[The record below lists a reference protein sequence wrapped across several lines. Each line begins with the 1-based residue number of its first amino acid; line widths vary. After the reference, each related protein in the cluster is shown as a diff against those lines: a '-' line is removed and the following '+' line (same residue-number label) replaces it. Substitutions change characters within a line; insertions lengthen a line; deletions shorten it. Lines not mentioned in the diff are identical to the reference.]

1 MSLYCWR
8 ITIANEGVRK
18 YGQLVRKHFSTLPK
32 EEVAFKNSPWRQFY
46 VLRKICRCFKQ
57 V

>member
-18 YGQLVRKHFSTLPK
+18 YGPLVRKHFSTLPK